1 MSPDA
6 AGAIV
11 RVPGRVLRV
20 AVLSDTHGHLDE
32 RIQDLATTCDLA
44 IHGGDI
50 GNAAVLARLQPRLGC
65 VVAVFGNNDTSRQ
78 WPETDHDLLR
88 ALPEWVAI
96 ELQGGRLV
104 VIHGHQGAARHRHA
118 RLRARFPDARMVVY
132 GHSHRLVLDMDSMPW
147 VINPG
152 AAGRTR
158 TYGGPSCLVL
168 TASET
173 DWHIDVHRFA
183 FVAASRRSNRDPT
196 ERQRS
201 EGPEKSTLTG

>member
-1 MSPDA
+1 MSSDA
-6 AGAIV
+6 AGAIA
-11 RVPGRVLRV
+11 RVPGRILRV

-32 RIQDLATTCDLA
+32 RIQDLVTTCDLA

-50 GNAAVLARLQPRLGC
+50 GSANVLARLQPRLGR

-88 ALPEWVAI
+88 ELPEWVEI

-104 VIHGHQGAARHRHA
+104 VIHGHQGAARNRHA
-118 RLRARFPDARMVVY
+118 RLRARFPDARMIVY
-132 GHSHRLVLDMDSMPW
+132 GHSHRLVLDMDRTPW

-158 TYGGPSCLVL
+158 THGGPSCLVL

-173 DWHIDVHRFA
+173 AWHIEVHRFA
-183 FVAASRRSNRDPT
+183 FLSASRPNNRDPT
-196 ERQRS
+196 DPQQR
-201 EGPEKSTLTG
+201 EGPEKSTPVG